1 MSLRRLPMGIGVAV
15 VVGLGC
21 ASPPNESSP
30 ATGGS
35 STTAEAGTSQGGASA
50 GVAGTS
56 QPTAGQ
62 PATGGGSGGT
72 AGGGGSGGAG
82 GSAMAAECGVEAKG
96 QIVFS
101 PPSSTFQNTITVTLS
116 SAVATDELRYTTDHT
131 APTLT
136 SPLYTAPLTFTAST
150 DLRVQIFAQGA
161 AVGAPSGAVY
171 VARSGDATHD
181 MPVLVL
187 DSFGKVPSSDV
198 AERDYVDAAV
208 LGFAPPAQ
216 GTTALTSPP
225 SVAAQGA
232 FHVRGQ
238 SSSRYDK
245 KPYRLELRAADT
257 TDRDCPMFGMPSES
271 DWVLHSP
278 FPDKALI
285 RNAFVYSLGKE
296 MGLAAPRTA
305 FVELYVNSD
314 GQGLDSADYQG
325 VYLLVETIKNQKSRL
340 NLQQLKPADITLPAL
355 AGGYIFKFEW
365 AVANLEQPLPCP
377 SGQSNCWNYVEVVD
391 PKPWLPAQ
399 QQYLTE
405 YLQQVV
411 KALHSTTPSDPT
423 AGYPAVLDVDSF
435 VNMVIMSE
443 LTRNLD
449 AYVRS
454 HYMHKDREGKLTA
467 GPLWDYDLIAGV
479 GTSGGTPNL
488 ATTGFQHEASQSR
501 LAVTVDW
508 YPLLVKDASFQ
519 TLLVARYKQLR
530 QGVLSDAQL
539 AARMTQ
545 LSTGL
550 AGGAARNFKKWNN
563 LTTARIGNFQTP
575 IADTW
580 EGQLTA
586 MRTWLTARTA
596 WLDTQWL

>member
-1 MSLRRLPMGIGVAV
+1 
-15 VVGLGC
+15 
-21 ASPPNESSP
+21 
-30 ATGGS
+30 
-35 STTAEAGTSQGGASA
+35 
-50 GVAGTS
+50 
-56 QPTAGQ
+56 
-62 PATGGGSGGT
+62 
-72 AGGGGSGGAG
+72 
-82 GSAMAAECGVEAKG
+82 
-96 QIVFS
+96 
-101 PPSSTFQNTITVTLS
+101 
-116 SAVATDELRYTTDHT
+116 
-131 APTLT
+131 
-136 SPLYTAPLTFTAST
+136 
-150 DLRVQIFAQGA
+150 
-161 AVGAPSGAVY
+161 
-171 VARSGDATHD
+171 VARSSDATHD

-198 AERDYVDAAV
+198 DERDYVDAAV
-208 LGFAPPAQ
+208 LGFEPVAGA
-216 GTTALTSPP
+216 TSLTSPP
-225 SVAAQGA
+225 RLAAHGA

-245 KPYRLELRAADT
+245 KPYRLELRSADT
-257 TDRDCPMFGMPSES
+257 TDRDCAMFGMPSES

-278 FPDKALI
+278 FPDKSLI

-296 MGLAAPRTA
+296 MGLTAPRTA
-305 FVELYVNSD
+305 LVELYVNSD

-340 NLQQLKPADITLPAL
+340 NLQQLKPADTMLPAR

-365 AVANLEQPLPCP
+365 MVANLEQPLPCP

-391 PKPWLPAQ
+391 PKPWVPEQ

-411 KALHSTTPSDPT
+411 KALHSATPSDPT
-423 AGYPAVLDVDSF
+423 TGYPAFMDVDSF
-435 VNMVIMSE
+435 VNMVIISE

-454 HYMHKDREGKLTA
+454 HYMHKDREGKLMA

-501 LAVTVDW
+501 IAVTVDW

-519 TLLVARYKQLR
+519 KLLVARYKQLR
-530 QGVLSDAQL
+530 QGVLSDAEL
-539 AARMTQ
+539 TARMTK

-550 AGGAARNFKKWNN
+550 AGGAGRNFKKWNN

-575 IADTW
+575 TADTW